1 MNIKQAK
8 EDIKNAVSAYLTKD
22 QFGNYV
28 IPVERQRPVFLMGAP
43 GIGKTAIMEQIAQEL
58 QIGLISYS
66 MTHHTRQSAL
76 GLPFIVRKNYGGE
89 EYSVSEYTMS
99 EIIASIYDLM
109 EGTGLKE
116 GILFLDEINCVSET
130 LAPSMLQFLQY
141 KTFGRHSV
149 PGGWIVV
156 TAGNPPEYNNSVREF
171 DIVTWDRL
179 KRIDVEADYEV
190 WKEYAYARGIHPA
203 VTTYLDIKKDD
214 FYRIETTVDG
224 KSFVT
229 ARGWSDLSDMV
240 KLYEQKEIAVTEQL
254 VVQYLQN
261 KKIAKNFAVYYDL
274 FRKYR
279 SDYQVDKILAG
290 KAGKEITARAKAAKF
305 DERLS
310 LLGLLI
316 DALVGA
322 MREVTAQEGAVME
335 LVNCLR
341 LMRADFVVENN
352 FLEVVSRQI
361 EAEKNTVTVG
371 KKAGN
376 LSADREYIL
385 NLTIAALGEQLEL
398 TAQKAPASGDA
409 AFKLL
414 KSDFDKRKKALTK
427 LVTRTDSDLTNTFR
441 FCEEA
446 FEAGSQEL
454 LILVTELTVNS
465 YAAHYIGK
473 YGCQEYFKHNKDML
487 FTERK
492 KDILAEIDELMK

>member
-109 EGTGLKE
+109 EVTGLKE

-261 KKIAKNFAVYYDL
+261 KKIAKNFAVYFDL

-310 LLGLLI
+310 LLGLLV

-322 MREVTAQEGAVME
+322 LREVTAQEGAVME

-361 EAEKNTVTVG
+361 EAEKNAVTVG

-454 LILVTELTVNS
+454 LILVTELTANS

>member
-427 LVTRTDSDLTNTFR
+427 LVTRTGSDLTNAFR

-454 LILVTELTVNS
+454 LILVTELTANS

-492 KDILAEIDELMK
+492 KDILAEIDELMR

>member
-58 QIGLISYS
+58 HIGLISYS

-109 EGTGLKE
+109 EVTGLKE

-261 KKIAKNFAVYYDL
+261 KKIAKNFAVYFDL

-310 LLGLLI
+310 LLGLLV

-322 MREVTAQEGAVME
+322 LREVTAQEGAVME

-341 LMRADFVVENN
+341 LMRADFVVESN

-361 EAEKNTVTVG
+361 EAEKNAVTVG

-454 LILVTELTVNS
+454 LILVTELTANS

>member
-99 EIIASIYDLM
+99 EIIAAIYDLM
-109 EGTGLKE
+109 EVTGLRE

-190 WKEYAYARGIHPA
+190 WKEYAYVKGVHPA
-203 VTTYLDIKKDD
+203 ITTYLDIRKDD
-214 FYRIETTVDG
+214 FYKIETTVDG

-261 KKIAKNFAVYYDL
+261 RKIAKSFAVYYDL

-290 KAGKEITARAKAAKF
+290 KAGKEIAGRAKAAKF

-310 LLGLLI
+310 LLGLLV
-316 DALVGA
+316 DALVGVL
-322 MREVTAQEGAVME
+322 REVLAQEGAILE
-335 LVNCLR
+335 LVNCLKG
-341 LMRADFVVENN
+341 MRADFVVETD
-352 FLEVVSRQI
+352 FLEVVGRQI
-361 EAEKNTVTVG
+361 EVEKKAVAVG

-376 LSADREYIL
+376 LSVDREYIL
-385 NLTIAALGEQLEL
+385 NITIAALGEQMEL

-414 KSDFDKRKKALTK
+414 KADFDKRKKALSK
-427 LVTRTDSDLTNTFR
+427 QVSQTDANLTNVFR
-441 FCEEA
+441 FCEGA
-446 FEAGSQEL
+446 FEVGSQEL
-454 LILVTELTVNS
+454 LILVTELTANS
-465 YAAHYIGK
+465 YAAHFIGK

-487 FTERK
+487 FTERR
-492 KDILAEIDELMK
+492 KDILAEIDDLMK